1 MSAPT
6 EPDGAEG
13 VARKGAVRKGL
24 LMVGV
29 ALAAILLSVLALSKT
44 EIAADEIATL
54 WEQANAPLL
63 VTSLLMMTLAM
74 PILALRW
81 RALIPGGEKVGVF
94 GLTGIFSAGLLLNY
108 ALPGPVGEF
117 AAAVLVQRRYGI
129 PAEKALAGGVYA
141 RFLGLAT
148 AGAMAGLAWGFGDL
162 PVPEEYESLV
172 GGAALCIALGAAA
185 LGVLA
190 FRPTLLRQISQNING
205 RLGHG
210 LPGLLGRAF
219 TRLDELVARFALAM
233 AQVGKLGVKPYLMA
247 VFWSM
252 VAHLNV
258 GASIVLGAH
267 ALGLEPSIAGVVFTY
282 CAATAA
288 VVALFAL
295 PGGQLGFDAV
305 FATFFTVTTGVDL
318 PGALAMTLVVRV
330 QQMIMLV
337 IGAAALP
344 LVERGAPPLNPGT
357 SPPDP
362 ASRPPG

>member
-1 MSAPT
+1 MS
-6 EPDGAEG
+6 EQPDTS
-13 VARKGAVRKGL
+13 RAVRRGL

-44 EIAADEIATL
+44 DIAAEEIELL
-54 WEQANAPLL
+54 WEGANGPLL
-63 VTSLLMMTLAM
+63 ITSLLMMTLAM
-74 PILALRW
+74 PLLALRW
-81 RALIPGGEKVGVF
+81 RSLIPGGEKVGVL

-108 ALPGPVGEF
+108 ALPGPVGEL
-117 AAAVLVQRRYGI
+117 AGAMLVQRRYGI

-148 AGAMAGLAWGFGDL
+148 AGAMAGIAWLFGDL
-162 PVPEEYESLV
+162 PVPEEYEVLV
-172 GGAALCIALGAAA
+172 GGAAGAIALGAAA

-190 FRPTLLRQISQNING
+190 FRPAWLRLISQNING
-205 RLGHG
+205 RLGSL
-210 LPGLLGRAF
+210 LPGALGRAF
-219 TRLDELVARFALAM
+219 TKLDDLVARFALAM
-233 AQVGKLGVKPYLMA
+233 GQVGTLGWKPYMMA

-258 GASIVLGAH
+258 GCSIVLGAH

-330 QQMIMLV
+330 QQMIML
-337 IGAAALP
+337 IMGAAALP
-344 LVERGAPPLNPGT
+344 LVERTTPPVSPGT
-357 SPPDP
+357 SRPDP
-362 ASRPPG
+362 ASRPPD